1 MKSIKTKLIIYF
13 STLVLVVSAV
23 LGVLS
28 LNTIKSAVTKEVD
41 QAISLLAGE
50 GGKIIS
56 TRLDSD
62 YVYLEGLASRSLIS
76 STDVPLEEKLTSLGD
91 IVSQNDDFIR
101 MGIVGLDGYIHFT
114 DTFRTNPQGS
124 DLSSRQYYHDS
135 KAGKRGML
143 PPTISVNPADNG
155 ALVVA
160 LSTPI
165 YNGDNIVGVLVAVMD
180 ANFLSQ
186 ATSDMG
192 FGESGYAYII
202 NGEGTII
209 AHINP
214 DMVTNQHNP
223 INELENDPNLK
234 SLAEQFQSMLS
245 EQRGVGHYTFDGSPM
260 FVGYAPI
267 EGTDWVIGITANESE
282 VLSAIPGLQNKIIF
296 NSIVI
301 FLISILVCY
310 YVGNSIAK
318 PINIAVDYCKRMAQ
332 LDITEDV
339 PESFLSRKDE
349 IGTLAVGFQTITD
362 SLRMFVKQVS
372 ETSEQVAA
380 SAEELTATS
389 QQSSTAAE
397 EVARA
402 IEEIAKSANE
412 QAKDIENGVVKTDEL
427 NRNIEEDLQ
436 YMEQINTAM
445 QQLTSLKDEGVNI
458 IKGLTHK
465 TKNSDKAI
473 QTIYEGTM
481 ETNESARKIG
491 DASQLIRGIAEQTN
505 LLALNAAIEAAR
517 AGESGKGF
525 AVVAEEIRK
534 LAEQSTNSAKEIDT
548 MLTKLQENSQNA
560 VQVMSEVL
568 SVIKEQVES
577 VGITENKFDGI
588 AEQIESVKVVLNKS
602 MISVNEMEVNKNVL
616 ADIMQGLAAIAEENA
631 AGKEEASASAEQQT
645 ASMVEIAQAS
655 ELLAQLAENMQQ
667 NIARFKY

>member
-1 MKSIKTKLIIYF
+1 MKSIKTKLVIYF
-13 STLVLVVSAV
+13 SILVILVSITF
-23 LGVLS
+23 GVIS
-28 LNTIKSAVTKEVD
+28 LNTTENAVNEEVD
-41 QAISLLAGE
+41 QAIGLLSLE
-50 GGKIIS
+50 GS
-56 TRLDSD
+56 RLINSRMEID
-62 YVYLEGLASRSLIS
+62 YTYLEGIAKSEIIRNPEVDIQSKMSVL
-76 STDVPLEEKLTSLGD
+76 LEEVDKSGSYLRMGVADKNGNLYLSDSYGIRGAVVD
-91 IVSQNDDFIR
+91 VSQR
-101 MGIVGLDGYIHFT
+101 E
-114 DTFRTNPQGS
+114 
-124 DLSSRQYYHDS
+124 YYHES
-135 KAGKRGML
+135 LNGKRGLL
-143 PPTISVNPADNG
+143 PPAISVNVDDNG
-155 ALVVA
+155 ALIVVY
-160 LSTPI
+160 SVPI
-165 YNGDNIVGVLVAVMD
+165 TYNEDIVGVLVAVSD
-180 ANFLSQ
+180 AHFL
-186 ATSDMG
+186 TVLTDDMG
-192 FGESGYAYII
+192 FGDSGYAFLI
-202 NGEGTII
+202 NGEGTVI
-209 AHINP
+209 AHP
-214 DMVTNQHNP
+214 EQDKVTNQFNP
-223 INELENDPNLK
+223 IIEVESDPQLK
-234 SLAEQFQSMLS
+234 SVATIFESMIQNKS
-245 EQRGVGHYTFDGSPM
+245 GVSKYDFEESVMH
-260 FVGYAPI
+260 VGYSPV
-267 EGTDWVIGITANESE
+267 EGTDWIIAITAGEDE
-282 VLSAIPGLQNKIIF
+282 VLSAIPKLRR
-296 NSIVI
+296 SIVI
-301 FLISILVCY
+301 NSFIILIISIIICY
-310 YVGNSIAK
+310 AIGNSIIK
-318 PINIAVDYCKRMAQ
+318 PIINIVDYAKKIAG

-339 PESFLSRKDE
+339 PRQFTVRDDE
-349 IGTLAVGFQTITD
+349 VGSLAMACQTITGN
-362 SLRMFVKQVS
+362 LREFVGQIAD
-372 ETSEQVAA
+372 TSEHVAS

-389 QQSSTAAE
+389 QQSSTASE

-412 QAKDIENGVVKTDEL
+412 QAKDIEVGVLKTDEL

-602 MISVNEMEVNKNVL
+602 MISVNEMEINKNSL

-631 AGKEEASASAEQQT
+631 AATEEVSASVEQQT
-645 ASMVEIAQAS
+645 ASMMEIASSS
-655 ELLAQLAENMQQ
+655 EVLAQLSMNMQQ
-667 NIARFKY
+667 NIAKFKY